1 MPRLLYALP
10 LVPLAFLVAF
20 GARGLLGDQGQ
31 QPSAMLAAPVPTLVL
46 EPLDGY
52 GPALS
57 DADLKGR
64 WSLLNV
70 FGSWCA
76 YCNVEHPFLM
86 ELAARGVPIYGIDW
100 RDPPGAGEAW
110 LARNGSP
117 YVKVGA
123 ERESRAILDLG
134 VTGAPETFLIDP
146 GGIVRHRHQGP
157 LTERVWRREFLPLME
172 AAPPASPA
180 V

>member
-20 GARGLLGDQGQ
+20 GAKGLLNDQSV
-31 QPSAMLAAPVPTLVL
+31 QPSAMIAAPVPSLSL
-46 EPLDGY
+46 EPLEGF

-57 DADLKGR
+57 DADLRGE

-76 YCNVEHPFLM
+76 YCTVEHPFLM
-86 ELAARGVPIYGIDW
+86 QLAAEGVTIHGIDW

-110 LARNGSP
+110 LARNGNP
-117 YVKVGA
+117 YAKVGA
-123 ERESRAILDLG
+123 DPGSRAVLDLG
-134 VTGAPETFLIDP
+134 VTGAPETFLVDP
-146 GGIVRHRHQGP
+146 GGVVRHRHQGP

-172 AAPPASPA
+172 GAPGA
-180 V
+180 